1 MLDGRRRGPNLRCG
15 RNVTPKRS
23 GMKYN
28 VRKRCC
34 CRKRVD
40 EEVEPW
46 LTGTVLRARGPVG
59 LTSPDVVRALA

>member
-1 MLDGRRRGPNLRCG
+1 
-15 RNVTPKRS
+15 
-23 GMKYN
+23 MKYN